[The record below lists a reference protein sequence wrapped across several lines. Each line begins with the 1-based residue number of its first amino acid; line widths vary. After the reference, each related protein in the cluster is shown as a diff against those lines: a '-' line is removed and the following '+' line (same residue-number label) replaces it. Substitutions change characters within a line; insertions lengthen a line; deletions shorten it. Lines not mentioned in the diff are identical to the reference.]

1 MNNHIRFAA
10 GLVVGFGLCSANA
23 LAGNNPSPMG
33 KPFIELQGQ
42 IIEVQSDIASLERQF
57 ETLRDDVTGLNLDLQ
72 GQIDAL
78 NAEIGQLQ
86 QKDLELQS
94 NLERMVLE
102 LEAQGTAIGTLL
114 AQLSQVNQDIVYLM
128 NATGDN
134 AQDIATLE
142 SEKTQILGDIA
153 ALDAGL
159 VSAISEISDNK
170 SLITMIEN
178 EIDELDATKQ
188 NDITGQCPE
197 GTSVQSVNND
207 GSLVC
212 GTTDGAGNQI
222 IMVISDVIS
231 LRNTTDSYTQCVEE
245 FLGICIDY
253 ETFTIYHYDY
263 ASPSL
268 TCPVGFKAIAGGY
281 QWWNA
286 TNGRQTVKVF
296 SSYPVPNGWQ
306 FMLKNE
312 HQGNQNSYMKV
323 HVSCLAL

>member
-1 MNNHIRFAA
+1 MNNRLHFAA
-10 GLVVGFGLCSANA
+10 SLVIGFGLCSANA
-23 LAGNNPSPMG
+23 LAGNDPSPRG

-42 IIEVQSDIASLERQF
+42 IIEVQSDIASLEQQF

-78 NAEIGQLQ
+78 SAEIGQLQ

-94 NLERMVLE
+94 NFEQVVLE

-114 AQLSQVNQDIVYLM
+114 SQLSQVNQDIVYLM

-159 VSAISEISDNK
+159 VSAISEISDNR
-170 SLITMIEN
+170 SLITMIED
-178 EIDELDATKQ
+178 EIDELDAAKQ

-197 GTSVQSVNND
+197 GTSVLSVNND
-207 GSLVC
+207 GSLMC
-212 GTTDGAGNQI
+212 GTTDGAGNQVRL
-222 IMVISDVIS
+222 VISDLIS
-231 LRNTTDSYTQCVEE
+231 LVNTATSTTRCVEE
-245 FLGICIDY
+245 ILGICIDY
-253 ETFTIYHYDY
+253 ETFTTYNYDY
-263 ASPSL
+263 ASRLL
-268 TCPVGFKAIAGGY
+268 TCPDGFKAIAGGY

-286 TNGRQTVKVF
+286 SNGRQTVKVF

-306 FMLKNE
+306 FRLKNE
-312 HQGNQNSYMKV
+312 HQGNQTSFMKV